1 MIRAYNFSIL
11 DLNGVRS
18 AKELKAALPQ
28 LAKSANL
35 KNFKLGEI
43 IETGSEAMQFVEV
56 KGRGESDGMTLV
68 VVVTGFEAQKGRFFA
83 LFSVG
88 VEKTEKKYAK
98 DYEAIAA
105 SIEPLP
111 ATGGKETAAAAAEL
125 PIADTTLGW
134 ASKTGDVSV
143 YFQPNAKCT
152 IDFRGAEGR
161 YPRGD
166 GNSRMTKSYE
176 VTSLPGSKWRVRI
189 LSDDPFDITFRV
201 TKTNP
206 AAKNGQAVITAMG
219 INQADPYQHGEEAEL
234 KFVRGKQSPPS

>member
-1 MIRAYNFSIL
+1 MLSLPGSKRRRAS
-11 DLNGVRS
+11 
-18 AKELKAALPQ
+18 
-28 LAKSANL
+28 
-35 KNFKLGEI
+35 
-43 IETGSEAMQFVEV
+43 
-56 KGRGESDGMTLV
+56 
-68 VVVTGFEAQKGRFFA
+68 FFA

-105 SIEPLP
+105 SIEPLQ
-111 ATGGKETAAAAAEL
+111 ATGGKETAAGAAEL

-134 ASKTGDVSV
+134 ASKTGDVAV

-166 GNSRMTKSYE
+166 GNSQMTKSYE

-189 LSDDPFDITFRV
+189 LSDKPSTSHFGSRKPTRPL
-201 TKTNP
+201 KRP
-206 AAKNGQAVITAMG
+206 AVITAMG

-234 KFVRGKQSPPS
+234 KFVRGKQSPSS